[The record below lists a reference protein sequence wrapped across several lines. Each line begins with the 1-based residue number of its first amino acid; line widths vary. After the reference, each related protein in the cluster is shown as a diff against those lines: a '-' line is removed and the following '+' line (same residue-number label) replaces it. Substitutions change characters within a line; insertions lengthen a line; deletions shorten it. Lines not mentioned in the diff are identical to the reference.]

1 MDGFELNRTLAAAL
15 LALLLGMLVSKLS
28 DELVSPRYLAK
39 DAYPI
44 EVTQEE
50 TSPAA
55 LTQEEAKAELI
66 EPLLASANIEHGQDV
81 AKKCLQCHTLEKGD
95 ANKVGPNLWG
105 IVGNKVAHLES
116 YAYSSA
122 FKGHG
127 GTWTYGELND
137 YLYHPQKH
145 IPGTKMA
152 FAGIKKTQDRA
163 DLIAY
168 LRTLGDSPLALPKS

>member
-1 MDGFELNRTLAAAL
+1 MDGFELNRLLAAVL
-15 LALLLGMLVSKLS
+15 LALLLGMLATKLS
-28 DELVSPRYLAK
+28 DELVSSHFLTK

-44 EVTQEE
+44 EIAEGE
-50 TSPAA
+50 ASPA
-55 LTQEEAKAELI
+55 TISQTEVKAELI
-66 EPLLASANIEHGQDV
+66 EPLLAAANIEHGQEI
-81 AKKCLQCHTLEKGD
+81 AKKCLQCHTFEKGD
-95 ANKVGPNLWG
+95 ANRVGPNLWG

-116 YAYSSA
+116 YAYSNA

-127 GTWTYGELND
+127 GIWNYEALND

-168 LRTLGDSPLALPKS
+168 LRTLSDSPLALPKS